1 VQIGI
6 VMPPPD
12 DFAAEQPDMVAV
24 PGQCLVG
31 QPLAQQINQK
41 GFDEFDDVLSDEDI
55 AIPAPPRA
63 RPISAKSG
71 QSRSRAAVSAGIME
85 GLFILLRVPFM
96 LLPRF
101 LNACHCIP
109 GFVYAGVRLN
119 EAAKTIEVK
128 FRLRRGSKPVCS
140 GCGKPACG
148 YDTLPARRFEFI
160 PVWGFAVL
168 LLYPMRRAVRA
179 CCGWAVS
186 GRRPASR
193 SSSP

>member
-1 VQIGI
+1 
-6 VMPPPD
+6 
-12 DFAAEQPDMVAV
+12 
-24 PGQCLVG
+24 
-31 QPLAQQINQK
+31 
-41 GFDEFDDVLSDEDI
+41 
-55 AIPAPPRA
+55 
-63 RPISAKSG
+63 
-71 QSRSRAAVSAGIME
+71 ME